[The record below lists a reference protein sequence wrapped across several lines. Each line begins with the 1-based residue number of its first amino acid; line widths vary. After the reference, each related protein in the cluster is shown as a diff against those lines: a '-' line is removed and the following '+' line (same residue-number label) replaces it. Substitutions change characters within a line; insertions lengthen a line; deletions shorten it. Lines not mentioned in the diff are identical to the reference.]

1 MSPVRIVGFVIEVKE
16 AFFKQNL
23 LAPSN
28 NIESTTTGS
37 ANSLDPKLASPQKV
51 INPLLT
57 GSSFSPDYSLL

>member
-1 MSPVRIVGFVIEVKE
+1 MSPVRIVGFVTEVKE

-37 ANSLDPKLASPQKV
+37 ANSLDPKLASPQ
-51 INPLLT
+51 
-57 GSSFSPDYSLL
+57 